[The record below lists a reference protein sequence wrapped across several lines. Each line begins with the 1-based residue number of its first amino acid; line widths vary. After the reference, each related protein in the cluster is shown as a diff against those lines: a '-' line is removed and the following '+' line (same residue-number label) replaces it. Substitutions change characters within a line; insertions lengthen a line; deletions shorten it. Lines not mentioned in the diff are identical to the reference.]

1 MSVHT
6 EMPLTSKTTK
16 TREPEQT
23 FRMFHGNFNKPTTF
37 RSEDAH
43 SCGTGPAEVT
53 LTVSFAAVPDRENFD
68 VFWTSRGHAQ

>member
-1 MSVHT
+1 
-6 EMPLTSKTTK
+6 
-16 TREPEQT
+16 
-23 FRMFHGNFNKPTTF
+23 MFHGDFNEPTTF

-53 LTVSFAAVPDRENFD
+53 LTVLFAAVPDRENFD